1 MTVGIKERL
10 AVRAVIEEKGLIVA
24 ALAEVT
30 AQKRQNAVF
39 RFDLRGE
46 HAADVGKAHEA
57 AVLLQLAVQLP
68 HSAQQGMVRFIGKA
82 LQQRLS
88 LAVELGG
95 KAIDGK
101 LFFGQACPVRAAQ
114 KWSDLRRKA
123 PEAFVYA
130 ACVRRVRRDVTDLIQ
145 AWLELSGAEK
155 RGGELLLRVAFVDA
169 AQKSIEAAVV
179 FINDLAPCHKKLLI
193 MPAQRV
199 RAGRAVPPGA
209 RHAPWR
215 SDCAGP
221 PRARAAAVRC
231 FGQSR

>member
-1 MTVGIKERL
+1 M
-10 AVRAVIEEKGLIVA
+10 A

-39 RFDLRGE
+39 WFDLRGE
-46 HAADVGKAHEA
+46 HAADVGKAHKA
-57 AVLLQLAVQLP
+57 AILLDLTVHLP
-68 HSAQQGMVRFIGKA
+68 HGLEQRMIGLVGKPP
-82 LQQRLS
+82 QQRLA
-88 LAVELGG
+88 LAVELGS

-130 ACVRRVRRDVTDLIQ
+130 ACVRRVRRDGADIIQ

-179 FINDLAPCHKKLLI
+179 FINDLAPCHK
-193 MPAQRV
+193 
-199 RAGRAVPPGA
+199 
-209 RHAPWR
+209 
-215 SDCAGP
+215 
-221 PRARAAAVRC
+221 
-231 FGQSR
+231 